1 MIILDTNIVSEMMRP
16 VPEPSVLRWF
26 ANSIEDDTHLTAISL
41 AEILLG
47 IELLPVGKRR
57 DVLRA
62 GAERTFA
69 VIPGRV
75 LGFDEKAA
83 AAFSSISSTRRK
95 LGKPISQF
103 DAQIAAIA
111 RAHNALLATR
121 DIADFEGCGVRV
133 VNPWEG

>member
-16 VPEPSVLRWF
+16 VPEPLVLRWF
-26 ANSIEDDTHLTAISL
+26 ANSIKDDTHLTAISL

-57 DVLRA
+57 EVLRA
-62 GAERTFA
+62 GAEKTFA

-75 LGFDEKAA
+75 LAFDEEAA
-83 AAFSSISSTRRK
+83 VAFSSISSTRRK
-95 LGKPISQF
+95 QGKPISQF

-111 RAHNALLATR
+111 RAHSATLATR
-121 DIADFEGCGVRV
+121 NTGDFEGCGVRV